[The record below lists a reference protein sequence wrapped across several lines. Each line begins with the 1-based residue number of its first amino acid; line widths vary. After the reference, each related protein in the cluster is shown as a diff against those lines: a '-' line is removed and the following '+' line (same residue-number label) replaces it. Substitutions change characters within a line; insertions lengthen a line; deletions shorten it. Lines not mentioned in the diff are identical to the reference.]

1 MFAAQ
6 ADIARRFSQA
16 AAGYDQAATI
26 QRLTRAHLYA
36 FNDCAAHGQIVADIG
51 SGSGVAAAHWQ
62 QQGAQVLA
70 LDVASGMLQHSRHLG
85 RGHVWIA
92 ADAEAL
98 PLADTSVDICF
109 SNLAL
114 QWCANQAQAW
124 REIFRVLKPGGTALV
139 SSLADGSMQP
149 LRAAWAAADHQPHS
163 HHFVAQADLQTA
175 VAALPWQSLHSEA
188 HTETLHFPDLKTL
201 LQSLRQVG
209 ANHVAARSQG
219 LTGKQ
224 KWRLFAE
231 AYAQYGNEQGRLPLE
246 YRVVYW
252 CVRK

>member
-1 MFAAQ
+1 MSEAQ

-16 AAGYDQAATI
+16 AARYDQVATI

-36 FNDCAAHGQIVADIG
+36 LHTDSANGHTVADIG
-51 SGSGVAAAHWQ
+51 SGSGAAAAYWQ

-70 LDVASGMLQHSRHLG
+70 LDVAGGMLQHSRRLG
-85 RGHVWIA
+85 RGHAWIA

-98 PLADTSVDICF
+98 PLATASVDICF

-114 QWCANQAQAW
+114 QWCADQAQAW
-124 REIFRVLKPGGTALV
+124 REIFRVLKPGGTVLV
-139 SSLADGSMQP
+139 SSLAAGSMQP
-149 LRAAWAAADHQPHS
+149 LRAAWAAADSEPHS
-163 HHFVAQADLQTA
+163 HRFAAQADLQAA

-209 ANHVAARSQG
+209 ANHVSGRSGG
-219 LTGKQ
+219 LMGKQ

-231 AYAQYGNEQGRLPLE
+231 AYAQYGDEQGHLPLN

-252 CVRK
+252 RGRK